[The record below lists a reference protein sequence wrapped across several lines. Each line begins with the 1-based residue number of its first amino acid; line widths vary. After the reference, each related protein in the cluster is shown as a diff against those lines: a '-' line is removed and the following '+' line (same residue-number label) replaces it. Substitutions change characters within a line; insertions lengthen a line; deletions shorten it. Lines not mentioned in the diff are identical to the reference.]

1 MSDSI
6 SPEGE
11 QPLLS
16 LLKREL
22 ALLTGIGVA
31 ALLAFCMLLS
41 AIWQSSAALQW
52 LLQSAVIWLFI
63 CYETWR
69 RLPLN
74 RSEDSAPLYNNLGW
88 GNRLTL
94 LRSWLIAATAGFL
107 LQPWPEGAWLSW
119 LPGMIYFAGAVLDR
133 VDGFVAR
140 RSGQMSLLGN
150 ELDTVSDAL
159 GMAVAAFLA
168 YSYGQVHW
176 SYLSMGLAYYVFHAG
191 LYWRRLNDLPIYPLP
206 PAMHRRAWAGF
217 QMGYLVVALWPLFYP
232 PITLVAGFAFMLPAL
247 SGFIIDWLIV
257 SGRIKRQADDTDQ
270 QFNSLTLFSQNVLQ
284 PALRLAIVVLLAVS
298 LIQVG
303 YPPVVIGGETWP
315 SLILLG
321 NFGLAAT
328 MVLIGVAGRYFC
340 LLLVGTL
347 GWYYIDNPMQ
357 PVDYAL
363 LCCVVW
369 SMLLGTGRFS
379 LWQEDDHW
387 LNRYD
392 GA

>member
-1 MSDSI
+1 
-6 SPEGE
+6 
-11 QPLLS
+11 
-16 LLKREL
+16 
-22 ALLTGIGVA
+22 
-31 ALLAFCMLLS
+31 
-41 AIWQSSAALQW
+41 
-52 LLQSAVIWLFI
+52 
-63 CYETWR
+63 
-69 RLPLN
+69 
-74 RSEDSAPLYNNLGW
+74 
-88 GNRLTL
+88 
-94 LRSWLIAATAGFL
+94 
-107 LQPWPEGAWLSW
+107 
-119 LPGMIYFAGAVLDR
+119 
-133 VDGFVAR
+133 
-140 RSGQMSLLGN
+140 
-150 ELDTVSDAL
+150 
-159 GMAVAAFLA
+159 
-168 YSYGQVHW
+168 
-176 SYLSMGLAYYVFHAG
+176 MGLAYYFFHAG
-191 LYWRRLNDLPIYPLP
+191 LYWRRFNDLPIYPLP

-257 SGRIKRQADDTDQ
+257 SGRIERQADDTDQ

-303 YPPVVIGGETWP
+303 YPPVVIGGDTWP

-340 LLLVGTL
+340 LLLVGSL
-347 GWYYIDNPMQ
+347 GWYYIGNPMQ